1 MCDGMRCVMGCGV
14 RWDAGLG
21 WGARCDAVGAPGA
34 AARKDPCGAAVIR
47 PPPLRPAAVELRVS
61 PSAAVPEGAAVR
73 LTCAVRGAAGAA
85 LSYAWYRDGAPFGSG
100 PDPTVTIRNAT
111 AAASGSYHCAVRGPE
126 RSRSAAPVALTVL
139 CECAAPCRPGARWGT
154 QGHRGAHRDTVGHGG
169 TQWDTLGYVGTPH
182 RDTMGHRDNMAHGG
196 TQWGTEGHHIGT
208 HRDTMGHGGT
218 QWGTKGH
225 VGTPHRDM

>member
-1 MCDGMRCVMGCGV
+1 MRCVMGWGLVCGV

-139 CECAAPCRPGARWGT
+139 CECAAAGNGAPCRPGARWGT
-154 QGHRGAHRDTVGHGG
+154 GGHRGAHRDTVGHGG

-196 TQWGTEGHHIGT
+196 TQWGT
-208 HRDTMGHGGT
+208 
-218 QWGTKGH
+218 
-225 VGTPHRDM
+225 

>member
-1 MCDGMRCVMGCGV
+1 MGMGWGWDAVCDGMRCVMGCGV

-139 CECAAPCRPGARWGT
+139 CECAAAGNGAPCRPG
-154 QGHRGAHRDTVGHGG
+154 GA
-169 TQWDTLGYVGTPH
+169 
-182 RDTMGHRDNMAHGG
+182 
-196 TQWGTEGHHIGT
+196 
-208 HRDTMGHGGT
+208 MGHGGT
-218 QWGTKGH
+218 PWGTGGQR
-225 VGTPHRDM
+225 GTHWGT